1 MKRIIFLFLLC
12 SLSAFAGAQTIAD
25 TTKINFFDPAKS
37 WHGACSTL
45 KTYMF
50 PSQTGNSGKYLT
62 TDGSTMSWGTVTGG
76 SGDIVNGGN
85 TTGATVI
92 VGTNDANALNL
103 ETNNV
108 ARLEITGGASTGGA
122 VTVTNVS
129 ANTNTVQDVLTVRSN
144 SSGTAA
150 TSFGP
155 GLLFQGE
162 SSTTDNRDMV
172 RLSSIWTTAT
182 DASRA
187 SALVYSDV
195 TGAGSLTERFRFT
208 PTGITTAANPFTIG
222 NGSGEVIIGGGS
234 GSATIGNSSGN
245 VSLYS
250 SQNSTAAIA
259 IAATGNTTSNVGGIA
274 IGPGALSQTSG
285 TRNYMNFGYNL
296 TPTSGTAVHNQ
307 LSFTGTLN
315 QTGGANGIIRGINL
329 AHTVTAVA
337 DYRAIEIADNG
348 SNVKGIYQTGSTTT
362 NNFVGKTTFGAT
374 TTPTALLLLAAG
386 TTTVPPLQQTSG
398 TLNTTALAGG
408 IEYNGTHYRTKAS
421 GLRVADSGVIADF
434 YTDGVNIGTSETVL
448 YTYTTPAST
457 LATDGEK
464 IAFNY
469 VVDLSDATATVRLK
483 VKFATQ
489 DIADT
494 GALTVSAT
502 GAATITGWIVRTS
515 STTARCSVTV
525 FAPGAATPT
534 STTYTYLTSLTL
546 SNTNVLSL
554 SGQAGGAGGGD
565 NDITA
570 KTGTVYWQGVAAN

>member
-25 TTKINFFDPAKS
+25 TTKINFFDPSKS
-37 WHGACSTL
+37 WHGACSAL

-85 TTGATVI
+85 TTGSTVI

-129 ANTNTVQDVLTVRSN
+129 ANTNTVQDVLTIRSN

-182 DASRA
+182 DASR
-187 SALVYSDV
+187 
-195 TGAGSLTERFRFT
+195 TGSLAIQIGSSGGALAEVARFNRSDASN
-208 PTGITTAANPFTIG
+208 GALSLGVSNSLILTAATLITGQNFTLGNSSNTLIVNSSSTGSATAVLLNASGNNTSASGTIG
-222 NGSGEVIIGGGS
+222 N
-234 GSATIGNSSGN
+234 TNF
-245 VSLYS
+245 
-250 SQNSTAAIA
+250 
-259 IAATGNTTSNVGGIA
+259 TT
-274 IGPGALSQTSG
+274 TSG
-285 TRNYMNFGYNL
+285 TKYGWRFTDGYNVS
-296 TPTSGTAVHNQ
+296 SGTGGFYNFLVNGTINQ
-307 LSFTGTLN
+307 TTSTGGTGFMDIAPTLTNIAGGYNVFNCATSNSGMIFLN
-315 QTGGANGIIRGINL
+315 QTGSA
-329 AHTVTAVA
+329 
-337 DYRAIEIADNG
+337 
-348 SNVKGIYQTGSTTT
+348 TT
-362 NNFVGKTTFGAT
+362 NRLVGKTTFGAT
-374 TTPTALLLLAAG
+374 TSPTALVMLAAG